1 MAETNK
7 TIGNACYGCFCM
19 DKSRHTCVR
28 YFKGNTNTSQAVIK
42 PQFCKLTCLNE
53 EEQFYEVVFAKDRI
67 KLDVPIQIAVF
78 ILNLAKLRMLQ
89 FHYDWL
95 DRLVSREDYMLLEM
109 DTDSSYMALSKPTF
123 EEAV

>member
-1 MAETNK
+1 M
-7 TIGNACYGCFCM
+7 
-19 DKSRHTCVR
+19 
-28 YFKGNTNTSQAVIK
+28 
-42 PQFCKLTCLNE
+42 
-53 EEQFYEVVFAKDRI
+53 FAKDRI

-78 ILNLAKLRMLQ
+78 ILNLAKLGMLQ

-123 EEAV
+123 EEAVRPEMKEVYLKALKDTTKCKENRTHPLQYMTRFCCPTHHI